1 MYIQMPHTIYM
12 YKIYI
17 PYTHNPLKHMLKHI
31 SNHHQHYYQF
41 KKKKRDYDLK
51 DSMGRRDGTWENL
64 EVKRKW

>member
-1 MYIQMPHTIYM
+1 
-12 YKIYI
+12 
-17 PYTHNPLKHMLKHI
+17 MLKHI